1 MVDDCTSYWLERNRF
16 SFQYEI
22 EELGLEVYKNNQ
34 SIVTIDS
41 KSVMKS
47 MYPVEHF
54 IENGLDE
61 RTTIINNHL
70 EGLKNVVRKSAE
82 RFEPEKK
89 KKKKEDTK
97 ILKEIQNHNERLE
110 VLWDKIVKK
119 NQ

>member
-22 EELGLEVYKNNQ
+22 EELGLEVYKNHQ

-47 MYPVEHF
+47 MYPVEYF

-61 RTTIINNHL
+61 RATIIHNHL
-70 EGLKNVVRKSAE
+70 ESLKNVVKKSTQ
-82 RFEPEKK
+82 RLEPEKEK
-89 KKKKEDTK
+89 RKRENSKT
-97 ILKEIQNHNERLE
+97 LKEIQNHNERLE
-110 VLWDKIVKK
+110 LLWNKIMKRS
-119 NQ
+119 